1 VWRGPGGI
9 DGRLPGQRGTAAVS
23 LEIMLVRLP
32 RSVTP
37 AAAFVAAAIVVAACG
52 SSSTPIGS
60 GAPPSTA
67 PSGTPA
73 PSGSPAVSP
82 SPALATLLLEVTSE
96 GGFINPSAT
105 LAALPTVAVY
115 ADGRIVSPG
124 VVDASAPGP
133 LLPPVVVR
141 NVRADGAAAILA
153 AIKQAG
159 LDKQATGGPGIPGD
173 SGTSVFTAV
182 VDGTTTTTR
191 LAGGGP
197 PGPGAGSGDPERAA
211 ALGLLSRLLD
221 PTQSWGAAAA
231 PQTPFAPVG
240 YRIFVAPADQP
251 TGLIRGPVQWPLAT
265 PLDAFGTPAVPDR
278 GMAGLRQGVV
288 LGPDAALIGPV
299 LQAATADTQFASGG
313 KNYTLHVRPLLP
325 DELGG

>member
-1 VWRGPGGI
+1 
-9 DGRLPGQRGTAAVS
+9 
-23 LEIMLVRLP
+23 MLVRLP
-32 RSVTP
+32 RGVTP
-37 AAAFVAAAIVVAACG
+37 AAALFAAALVVAACG
-52 SSSTPIGS
+52 SSPTPIGS
-60 GAPPSTA
+60 GAPPSSV

-73 PSGSPAVSP
+73 PSESPAVSP
-82 SPALATLLLEVTSE
+82 SPALATLLLKVTSE

-115 ADGRIVSPG
+115 ADGRIVTPG

-141 NVRADGAAAILA
+141 NVGAEGAAAILA

-159 LDKQATGGPGIPGD
+159 LDKPATGGPGIPGD
-173 SGTSVFTAV
+173 AGTNVFTAV
-182 VDGTTTTTR
+182 VDGATTTTR

-197 PGPGAGSGDPERAA
+197 PGPGAGSGDPGRVA
-211 ALGLLSRLLD
+211 ALDLLSRLLD
-221 PTQSWGAAAA
+221 PTESWGAAAA
-231 PQTPFAPVG
+231 PETPFAPVG
-240 YRIFVAPADQP
+240 YRIFVAPADSP
-251 TGLIRGPVQWPLAT
+251 TGLTRGPVPWPLAA

-278 GMAGLRQGVV
+278 GIAGLRQGVV
-288 LGPDAALIGPV
+288 LGPDAALLGPV
-299 LQAATADTQFASGG
+299 LQAASADTQFASGG

>member
-1 VWRGPGGI
+1 VEPG
-9 DGRLPGQRGTAAVS
+9 DLDRRLPGQRGTAAVS

-32 RSVTP
+32 RRVTP
-37 AAAFVAAAIVVAACG
+37 AAAFFAAAIVVAACG
-52 SSSTPIGS
+52 NQSTPIGS

-82 SPALATLLLEVTSE
+82 SPALATLLLKVTSE

-115 ADGRIVSPG
+115 ADGRIITPG
-124 VVDASAPGP
+124 IVDASAPGP
-133 LLPPVVVR
+133 LLPPVLVR
-141 NVRADGAAAILA
+141 NVGADGAAAILA

-159 LDKQATGGPGIPGD
+159 LDKPATGGPGVPGD
-173 SGTSVFTAV
+173 SGTNVFTAV

-197 PGPGAGSGDPERAA
+197 PGPGAGSGDPGRAA
-211 ALGLLSRLLD
+211 ALDLLGRLLD
-221 PTQSWGAAAA
+221 PTESWGAAVA
-231 PQTPFAPVG
+231 PETPFAPVG
-240 YRIFVAPADQP
+240 YRIFVAPADPP
-251 TGLIRGPVQWPLAT
+251 TGLTRGPVQWPLAS
-265 PLDAFGTPAVPDR
+265 PLAAFGTPAVPDR
-278 GMAGLRQGVV
+278 GIAGLRQGVI
-288 LGPDAALIGPV
+288 LGTDAALLGPA